1 MRLAGA
7 VDIGGTNTI
16 IGIVSEDG
24 RIIRRSTIPTKTGTE
39 PDHLVDAIALELR
52 QMLDA
57 VADER
62 NQVAAIGIAVA
73 GFLDREHRMMVA
85 NANLPSLRNFAL
97 RRAFEERFELHCH
110 LEVDSNASTVA
121 EYRFG
126 MGRGVSRL
134 LGLTLGTGVGGG
146 VIVSGKLLRFT
157 GECAG
162 DVAHIVVEPNG
173 RRCTCG
179 ARGCLEAMV
188 NSAALSERGGS
199 RKPADILSVAKKG
212 DAASINAVT
221 ETGRYLGM
229 GLASLSPTFAPEK
242 IVIGGGLAAAGD
254 LLIEP
259 ARKSYDEHAADD
271 FRGQVPIVGSGFE
284 GWEGMVGAA
293 SLSLASLD

>member
-7 VDIGGTNTI
+7 VDIGGTNTK

-24 RIIRRSTIPTKTGTE
+24 RIVRRSTIPTKSGTE
-39 PDHLVDAIALELR
+39 PVHLVDAIAIELR
-52 QMLDA
+52 PMLDA

-62 NQVAAIGIAVA
+62 NQVVAIGIAVA
-73 GFLDREHRMMVA
+73 GFLDREHTMMVA

-126 MGRGVSRL
+126 MGRGASRL
-134 LGLTLGTGVGGG
+134 LGLTLGTGAGGG
-146 VIVSGKLLRFT
+146 VIVGGKLLRFT

-173 RRCTCG
+173 RPCTCG

-188 NSAALSERGGS
+188 NSASLSERGGS
-199 RKPADILSVAKKG
+199 RKPADIITAAKKG
-212 DAASINAVT
+212 EVAAINAVA
-221 ETGRYLGM
+221 ETGRYLGL
-229 GLASLSPTFAPEK
+229 GLASLSPIFAPEK
-242 IVIGGGLAAAGD
+242 IVIGGGLAAAGN
-254 LLIEP
+254 LLIDP
-259 ARKSYDEHAADD
+259 TRKSYDEHVADD
-271 FRGQVPIVGSGFE
+271 FRGKVPIVGSTFD

-293 SLSLASLD
+293 SLALASID

>member
-7 VDIGGTNTI
+7 VDIGATNTK
-16 IGIVSEDG
+16 IGVVGEDG
-24 RIIRRSTIPTKTGTE
+24 RILRRTTIPTKTGTR
-39 PDHLVDAIALELR
+39 PVDLVDAIAGALR
-52 QMLDA
+52 PMLDA

-62 NQVAAIGIAVA
+62 NQVAGIGIAVA
-73 GFLDREHRMMVA
+73 GFLDRERTMMIA
-85 NANLPSLRNFAL
+85 NANLPALRDFLL
-97 RRAFEERFELHCH
+97 RRAFEERFELNCH

-126 MGRGVSRL
+126 MGRGASRL

-146 VIVSGKLLRFT
+146 VIISGKLLRFT

-162 DVAHIVVEPNG
+162 DIAHIVVEPNG

-199 RKPADILSVAKKG
+199 RKPVDIITGAKLG
-212 DAASINAVT
+212 EPAAISAVT
-221 ETGRYLGM
+221 ETGRYLGL
-229 GLASLSPTFAPEK
+229 GLASLSPIFAPDK
-242 IVIGGGLAAAGD
+242 IVIGGGLAAAGG
-254 LLIEP
+254 LLIDPTRE
-259 ARKSYDEHAADD
+259 SYDGHAADD
-271 FRGQVPIVGSGFE
+271 FRGKVPILGSTFE

-293 SLSLASLD
+293 SLALAPLD

>member
-7 VDIGGTNTI
+7 VDIGATNTK
-16 IGIVSEDG
+16 IGMVTEDG
-24 RIIRRSTIPTKTGTE
+24 RIIRRSTMPTKGTE
-39 PDHLVDAIALELR
+39 PDQLV
-52 QMLDA
+52 DA

-73 GFLDREHRMMVA
+73 GFLDREHTMMVA
-85 NANLPSLRNFAL
+85 NPNLPSLRNFAL
-97 RRAFEERFELHCH
+97 RHAFEERFELRCH

-126 MGRGVSRL
+126 MGRGASRL

-173 RRCTCG
+173 RHCTCG

-199 RKPADILSVAKKG
+199 RKPADIINGAKKG
-212 DAASINAVT
+212 DAASISAVA
-221 ETGRYLGM
+221 ET
-229 GLASLSPTFAPEK
+229 
-242 IVIGGGLAAAGD
+242 D
-254 LLIEP
+254 
-259 ARKSYDEHAADD
+259 RKSVVWVGR
-271 FRGQVPIVGSGFE
+271 RGGRG
-284 GWEGMVGAA
+284 
-293 SLSLASLD
+293 